1 MKNLID
7 RLTAPERRALTV
19 LLALGAAAL
28 LVFCYAFLRERPAA
42 SKYEDRLA
50 ARQKEFR
57 ALSPQW
63 EKTRAELAQ
72 WRQAERDMAEL
83 KRDRFYHDAKGFQDL
98 RLDLQGLFD
107 ASGIAP
113 ESLVYGYND
122 FAKEGILKVN
132 PDFTFRGSYL
142 AFRKFLDLVER
153 DPRLLCVEK
162 VDFLDVGTQ
171 PGVLAL
177 KITMAAYYE
186 R

>member
-28 LVFCYAFLRERPAA
+28 LVFFYAFLRERPDA

-50 ARQKEFR
+50 ARQREFR
-57 ALSPQW
+57 SLSPQW
-63 EKTRAELAQ
+63 EKTRVELAR

-83 KRDRFYHDAKGFQDL
+83 KRDRFYSDVKGFQDL
-98 RLDLQGLFD
+98 RLDLQSLFD

-113 ESLVYGYND
+113 ESLAYGYND
-122 FAKEGILKVN
+122 FAKEGLLKVN
-132 PDFTFRGSYL
+132 ADFTFRGTYP
-142 AFRKFLDLVER
+142 AFRKLLDLVER
-153 DPRLLCVEK
+153 NPRFLCVEK
-162 VDFLDVGTQ
+162 VDFLDIGTQ

-177 KITMAAYYE
+177 KITMAAYYV